1 MAPSFEVREVRNGL
15 FRIYWITDDSF
26 DRYNSKTF
34 QLCGSQSGRTFEIS
48 CKFEKCLASFNVRE
62 VSFSENSVSE
72 STKSSEG
79 NSGIQQPKRQKL
91 GLNVLETE
99 VDSCPPHHMW
109 INYKN
114 NTLDEK
120 ILYLKSS
127 GIWSFSSTNGT
138 GILFPDAITLSMD
151 FGNISNGLAKLFRTQ
166 QLCDVEFN
174 FKCGQSIGAHVA
186 ILSAGSPVFSVM
198 FSLGFLESQTRKVAI
213 NDVEI
218 DIFRHLLFYLYSGS
232 GPKLKGSLEEK
243 VARYQ
248 LLFQAADKYDVEALK
263 TVCIDGLVI
272 LKKTFSSSINRLIF
286 SQQHSISKLFENSM
300 RYLVEN
306 SSKLCYQPEWLDFMK
321 SHPDL
326 CVLVTQRIADSAYVL
341 TDDSE

>member
-151 FGNISNGLAKLFRTQ
+151 FGNISNGLAKLFR
-166 QLCDVEFN
+166 
-174 FKCGQSIGAHVA
+174 
-186 ILSAGSPVFSVM
+186 
-198 FSLGFLESQTRKVAI
+198 
-213 NDVEI
+213 
-218 DIFRHLLFYLYSGS
+218 
-232 GPKLKGSLEEK
+232 
-243 VARYQ
+243 
-248 LLFQAADKYDVEALK
+248 
-263 TVCIDGLVI
+263 
-272 LKKTFSSSINRLIF
+272 
-286 SQQHSISKLFENSM
+286 SQQHCVTSNST
-300 RYLVEN
+300 
-306 SSKLCYQPEWLDFMK
+306 SS
-321 SHPDL
+321 
-326 CVLVTQRIADSAYVL
+326 ADSRLVPTLQFYLLEVL
-341 TDDSE
+341 SSLSCSHWDSWNRKRERWPSTMSKSTSSGICSSICIRGVVLN